1 MKTVT
6 INVDSDRMFVAE
18 KMCELNIVVQTDA
31 LTNLLAK
38 KKYMEEQGVKLSQ
51 EFLNTVDKQRLYLDL
66 SVELCEVFRNERAKY
81 V

>member
-18 KMCELNIVVQTDA
+18 KMCELNIAVQTDA